1 MRQVQPI
8 LGKAAGK
15 VRAELKRREEAIKE
29 REDRIRKLEE
39 QDAVH
44 LKTRR
49 ALIKERDAALAEGR
63 RLGDLQEATLKDYQE
78 ARADAEALRE
88 RGLKLRR
95 VLMGIAHDWSEHEA
109 GKWAWKTCQEVW
121 PEGEKELARLS
132 SPAPAP
138 VELPSAYQGRETT
151 DDAKP
156 APAPTT
162 IHDVLQAR
170 LERLRDKPA
179 PAPAPCKHSWV
190 EGENEADQLQTAC
203 ELCGAIKP
211 APPAKDGG
219 P

>member
-44 LKTRR
+44 WKTRR
-49 ALIKERDAALAEGR
+49 ALIKERDAALARYADAARMGN
-63 RLGDLQEATLKDYQE
+63 AWKDE
-78 ARADAEALRE
+78 RDNARAEAEALRE

-95 VLMGIAHDWSEHEA
+95 VLMGIAHDWGDHEA

-121 PEGEKELARLS
+121 PESEKESARLS
-132 SPAPAP
+132 PPAM
-138 VELPSAYQGRETT
+138 
-151 DDAKP
+151 
-156 APAPTT
+156 
-162 IHDVLQAR
+162 
-170 LERLRDKPA
+170 
-179 PAPAPCKHSWV
+179 APCKHSWV
-190 EGENEADQLQTAC
+190 EEENEADQLQTAC

>member
-44 LKTRR
+44 WKTRR

-132 SPAPAP
+132 PPAM
-138 VELPSAYQGRETT
+138 
-151 DDAKP
+151 
-156 APAPTT
+156 
-162 IHDVLQAR
+162 
-170 LERLRDKPA
+170 
-179 PAPAPCKHSWV
+179 APCKHSWV
-190 EGENEADQLQTAC
+190 EEENEADQLQTAC